1 MNKISVRRTNS
12 IWNFHRW
19 IKIKLFLFLFLTF
32 NLSRNFACCSIVR
45 DESSFF
51 RGKGYEM
58 KVFVCEEKKFMHV
71 KRESNI
77 RCKKIH
83 ILLRKFEEKESIR
96 EHFKV
101 KKNEDRRRSGSLK
114 DRCAESRLFQGQN
127 SSYQCLTMLFQ
138 RSRIIVTMLC
148 YLFLNNIFFS
158 MNFQK
163 KSLKNI

>member
-1 MNKISVRRTNS
+1 
-12 IWNFHRW
+12 
-19 IKIKLFLFLFLTF
+19 
-32 NLSRNFACCSIVR
+32 
-45 DESSFF
+45 
-51 RGKGYEM
+51 M

-71 KRESNI
+71 KRESKI

-83 ILLRKFEEKESIR
+83 ILLRKFEKKESIK
-96 EHFKV
+96 EYFKV

-127 SSYQCLTMLFQ
+127 SSYQCSTMLFQ